1 MGDVGSTAW
10 DSERICMG
18 SEAFG
23 LDFTVI
29 KEPAQNSKTSWI
41 VEGYKKG
48 EFSVCKLFINE
59 PDL

>member
-1 MGDVGSTAW
+1 MGDVGSTEILKGSVW
-10 DSERICMG
+10 E